1 MMENT
6 KLFKLEKSRDLYK
19 FGDTD
24 FYLKYDEEAGQ
35 CKILDATYGAYNTVA
50 TYPKSALRAVV
61 QVYFDS
67 FYLGYKYGG
76 LQGEYRGRIELQ
88 HDIQRALGL

>member
-1 MMENT
+1 MENT
-6 KLFKLEKSRDLYK
+6 KLFKPEKSRDLHK

-24 FYLKYDEEAGQ
+24 FYLKYDEKARRY
-35 CKILDATYGAYNTVA
+35 KILDATHDAYNTAA
-50 TYPKSALRAVV
+50 TYPESAECLV
-61 QVYFDS
+61 QALFDS

-88 HDIQRALGL
+88 HDMQRALGL